1 MKLRVIVEVDVSQ
14 TMAETMQRGGFSV
27 IPDGSAMQVRVG
39 NSPAI
44 PKRKTDVQYIQNPQ
58 KEKAGATVEK

>member
-1 MKLRVIVEVDVSQ
+1 
-14 TMAETMQRGGFSV
+14 
-27 IPDGSAMQVRVG
+27 MQVRVG